1 MKTSDRIIEYIQQR
15 QQVTGAEL
23 ANYLTLSDR
32 AVRKQLSTLLEH
44 GRVSKL
50 GKPPKVYYRLAVA
63 PIKDLAPVANIDSE
77 YEKVISENFFHITAL
92 GDTHRGVDG
101 FIAWCKERG
110 LNPEIMAQQYWKV
123 NQKYT
128 AYRDHGL
135 IEGTQ
140 KLQKTFKKS
149 QLDQLL
155 YVDFYSVE
163 IFGKTKLGQMLL
175 FAKQSQ
181 DRVLINQISDIILPS
196 VRSVIKRHKI
206 SAVGFIPPTV
216 KRELQFMKQLE
227 NRLSL
232 GLPIIPITKIK
243 TPVIIPQKTL
253 SKLEDRISNAKN
265 TINIDGTVPY
275 QNILLID
282 DAVGSGAT
290 LQEVASQM
298 RHKKLVTGIII
309 GLAVT
314 GSVKGFD
321 VISEV

>member
-77 YEKVISENFFHITAL
+77 YEKIISENFFHITAL

-227 NRLSL
+227 N
-232 GLPIIPITKIK
+232 
-243 TPVIIPQKTL
+243 IIPQKTL